1 MVNDPTSADIK
12 LTWIKDRLS
21 EGLTVYLSTAHKHT
35 KITTKHL
42 PQVRSNNGALEV
54 QHGRQWLNHNYSRIS
69 AS

>member
-12 LTWIKDRLS
+12 LAWIKDRLS

-42 PQVRSNNGALEV
+42 DRKSVV
-54 QHGRQWLNHNYSRIS
+54 
-69 AS
+69 